1 MPESAGQVTCGAEVA
16 GSRGG
21 SWEAEP
27 WGALP
32 DLLNYGSSLGAQLP
46 PTVSTDCVPG
56 MVVGAGDTE
65 VKHRDDH
72 PCPRGAGTSLQA
84 VGGEGRPEMLRVP
97 TDRRRLQRPWLSGA
111 FPKRPCCPA
120 G

>member
-97 TDRRRLQRPWLSGA
+97 TDRRRLQRPRLSGA